1 MFVDEK
7 KPKKEED
14 LDWQEDEATSGD
26 ETTSSITSTLAEMS
40 EEEGMHFILY

>member
-7 KPKKEED
+7 KPKTEED

-26 ETTSSITSTLAEMS
+26 ETTFSIMSTSGETS

>member
-1 MFVDEK
+1 MFVGEK

-14 LDWQEDEATSGD
+14 PDWQEEKATSGD
-26 ETTSSITSTLAEMS
+26 ETTSSIMSTLGETS